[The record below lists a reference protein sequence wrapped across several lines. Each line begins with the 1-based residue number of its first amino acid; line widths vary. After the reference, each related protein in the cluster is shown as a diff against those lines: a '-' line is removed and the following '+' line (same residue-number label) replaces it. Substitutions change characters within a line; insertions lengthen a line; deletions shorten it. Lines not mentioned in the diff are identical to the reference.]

1 LNWRETLRKLNSL
14 TEEQLWALL
23 EEEVTGKRRVSVATR
38 LHMRICRLRDS
49 RERLELLK
57 RLTSAT

>member
-1 LNWRETLRKLNSL
+1 M
-14 TEEQLWALL
+14 TEKELWALL

-49 RERLELLK
+49 RERLELL
-57 RLTSAT
+57 RPPSNLPD